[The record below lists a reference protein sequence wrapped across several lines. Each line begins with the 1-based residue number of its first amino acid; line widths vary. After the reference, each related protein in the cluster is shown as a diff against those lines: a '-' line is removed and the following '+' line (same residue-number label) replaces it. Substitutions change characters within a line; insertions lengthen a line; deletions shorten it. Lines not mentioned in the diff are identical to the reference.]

1 MFICNKV
8 DTIKEAMNMIA
19 GQKNR
24 IDSHDDDDD
33 GGGSTRTTKK
43 TEKSRSMRGK
53 EQLLTR
59 ERLFSIS

>member
-1 MFICNKV
+1 
-8 DTIKEAMNMIA
+8 MIA